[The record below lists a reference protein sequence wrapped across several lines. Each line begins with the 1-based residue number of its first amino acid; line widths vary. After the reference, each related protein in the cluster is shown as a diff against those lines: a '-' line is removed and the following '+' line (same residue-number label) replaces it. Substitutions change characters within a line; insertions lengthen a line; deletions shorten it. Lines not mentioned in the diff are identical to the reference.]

1 MTDFKHAKRNR
12 KWDTSFTILLLVLLL
27 LCTNFLISKINYSID
42 LTTEQKY
49 SLSLE
54 TVSRL
59 NRITEPI
66 DIIITIPESNNLPK
80 VIQKLLFDLNLI
92 LESYQKARSNKIRIH
107 RINIDSALTS
117 SNLINKFN
125 LVERNEI
132 CAYSETGKKKLI
144 FKYKEPE
151 GINIL
156 DRENIFRSKDSLAR
170 EKIWESGF
178 YDTWTEG
185 ANGIMEPSEFL
196 GEEVIL
202 RSILEI
208 TATSKQ
214 QHVAYFSR
222 GHGEGSPSDINPIK
236 GFSELR
242 SILENQN
249 IKVSTIDISTI
260 SQMPSNAKLLFIT
273 DPRGTFQDK
282 EISVISDYINREN
295 GNLIIAF
302 DPSEEISTMGK
313 PAFGFRTLLKQ
324 WGIRCH
330 DMLIHD
336 PIKNNFDVFTGDY
349 SLKTYSRE
357 KSHRVVNKLR
367 DGAYSVQSSR
377 LRPVEK
383 ITSEIKDLITS
394 EILFSRRSS
403 WALSSW
409 INRTIPPI
417 LNDLLDLKGP
427 VPVIALSEID
437 KGQKNDLNSRKGKVA
452 VMGSSSILTNKRL
465 KENTG
470 NRFLTKN
477 IINWMIEE
485 RAMLDIEPKSISTYN
500 INLNEREYVN
510 LLYAL
515 SVIPIS
521 TALIGLFVGWLRK
534 EL

>member
-1 MTDFKHAKRNR
+1 MTDFKHAKRNK
-12 KWDTSFTILLLVLLL
+12 KWDKSFTILLVTLLL
-27 LCTNFLISKINYSID
+27 LCTNFFISKINYSVD
-42 LTTEQKY
+42 LSKEKKY

-59 NRITEPI
+59 NKIKDPI
-66 DIIITIPESNNLPK
+66 DLVITIPESNNLPK
-80 VIQKLLFDLNLI
+80 IVQKLLFDLNLI
-92 LESYQKARSNKIRIH
+92 LESYHKNSINNFRIH
-107 RINIDSALTS
+107 RINFDSALTS
-117 SNLINKFN
+117 SNILSKFKLI
-125 LVERNEI
+125 ERNEI
-132 CAYSETGKKKLI
+132 CAYSKSGKKKLI
-144 FKYKEPE
+144 FKYKEPD

-178 YDTWTEG
+178 YDRWTEG
-185 ANGIMEPSEFL
+185 TNGIMEPSQFL

-202 RSILEI
+202 RSILEL
-208 TATSKQ
+208 TASNNQ
-214 QHVAYFSR
+214 QQVAYFSR
-222 GHGEGSPSDINPIK
+222 GHGEGSPSDINPLK

-260 SQMPSNAKLLFIT
+260 DQMPNNAKLLFIT
-273 DPRGTFQDK
+273 DPRGTFQDR
-282 EISVISDYINREN
+282 EVSVISDYINREK
-295 GNLIIAF
+295 GNLLIAF

-336 PIKNNFDVFTGDY
+336 PKKNNFDVFTGDY
-349 SLKTYSRE
+349 SLKTYSSE
-357 KSHRVVNKLR
+357 NSHRIVKKLR
-367 DGAYSVQSSR
+367 DGGYSVQSSR

-383 ITSEIKDLITS
+383 ISSEINDLVTS
-394 EILFSRRSS
+394 EILFSRRGS

-409 INRTIPPI
+409 INRKSPPV

-437 KGQKNDLNSRKGKVA
+437 KTVKDKFISRKGKV
-452 VMGSSSILTNKRL
+452 VVLGSSTILTNKRL

-477 IINWMIEE
+477 IINWMTEE
-485 RAMLDIEPKSISTYN
+485 REMLEIEPKSVNTYN
-500 INLNEREYVN
+500 INLNEEEYIN
-510 LLYAL
+510 LLYTL
-515 SVIPIS
+515 SIIPIS
-521 TALIGLFVGWLRK
+521 TALTGLFVSWLRK

>member
-12 KWDTSFTILLLVLLL
+12 KWDASFTILLLVLLL

-42 LTTEQKY
+42 LTRKQKY

-54 TVSRL
+54 TISRL
-59 NRITEPI
+59 DRITEPI

-80 VIQKLLFDLNLI
+80 VMQKLLFDLNLI
-92 LESYQKARSNKIRIH
+92 LESYQNASSNKIRIH

-117 SNLINKFN
+117 SKLINKFN

-132 CAYSETGKKKLI
+132 CAYSESGKKKLI
-144 FKYKEPE
+144 FKYNETE

-156 DRENIFRSKDSLAR
+156 DRKNVFRSKDSLAR

-202 RSILEI
+202 RAMLEI
-208 TATSKQ
+208 AAKNKQ
-214 QHVAYFSR
+214 QQVAYFSR
-222 GHGEGSPSDINPIK
+222 GHGEGSPADINPLL
-236 GFSELR
+236 GYSELR

-249 IKVSTIDISTI
+249 IKVSTIDLSTI
-260 SQMPSNAKLLFIT
+260 NQMPSNAKLLFVT
-273 DPRGTFQDK
+273 NPKGTFQDR
-282 EISVISDYINREN
+282 EISVISDYINRDN
-295 GNLIIAF
+295 GNLLIAF
-302 DPSEEISTMGK
+302 DPLEEFSTVGR
-313 PAFGFRTLLKQ
+313 PAFGFRSLLKQ

-336 PIKNNFDVFTGDY
+336 PIKNNFDLFSGDY

-357 KSHRVVNKLR
+357 NSHRVVNKLR
-367 DGAYSVQSSR
+367 DGGYSVQSSR

-383 ITSEIKDLITS
+383 ITSDIKNLITS

-403 WALSSW
+403 YALSSW
-409 INRTIPPI
+409 INRTYPPVI
-417 LNDLLDLKGP
+417 NDLLDLKGP
-427 VPVIALSEID
+427 VPVIAMSEID
-437 KGQKNDLNSRKGKVA
+437 KTQDDFNQRKGKV
-452 VMGSSSILTNKRL
+452 VVLGSSSILTNKRL

-477 IINWMIEE
+477 IINWMTEE
-485 RAMLDIEPKSISTYN
+485 KEMLDIEPKSISTYN
-500 INLNEREYVN
+500 INLNEEEYVN
-510 LLYAL
+510 LLYVL
-515 SVIPIS
+515 SIIPIS
-521 TALIGLFVGWLRK
+521 IGVIGLFVSWLRK

>member
-12 KWDTSFTILLLVLLL
+12 KWDTSFTILLLTILL
-27 LCTNFLISKINYSID
+27 LCTNFIISKINYSID
-42 LTTEQKY
+42 LTNEQKY

-54 TVSRL
+54 TIRRIKKL
-59 NRITEPI
+59 NERI
-66 DIIITIPESNNLPK
+66 DIIITIPESNDLPK
-80 VIQKLLFDLNLI
+80 VIQKLLFDLSLT
-92 LESYQKARSNKIRIH
+92 LESYQKLGVNKISIH

-117 SNLINKFN
+117 SNLINKYR
-125 LVERNEI
+125 LIERNEI
-132 CAYSETGKKKLI
+132 CAYSQSGKKRLI
-144 FKYKEPE
+144 FKYDEPE

-178 YDTWTEG
+178 YDTWTES
-185 ANGIMEPSEFL
+185 ANGIMEPSVFL

-202 RSILEI
+202 KAILDVV
-208 TATSKQ
+208 TKNKQ
-214 QHVAYFSR
+214 QQVAYFSR
-222 GHGEGSPSDINPIK
+222 GHGEGSPSDINPTK
-236 GFSELR
+236 GYSELR

-260 SQMPSNAKLLFIT
+260 TQMPDNAKLLFIT
-273 DPRGTFQDK
+273 DPRGTFQDR
-282 EISVISDYINREN
+282 EIAVISDFINRER
-295 GNLIIAF
+295 GNLLIAF

-313 PAFGFRTLLKQ
+313 PAYGFRTLLKQ

-336 PIKNNFDVFTGDY
+336 PIKNNFDIFTGDY

-357 KSHRVVNKLR
+357 YPHRVIDKLR
-367 DGAYSVQSSR
+367 DGGYSIQSSR

-383 ITSEIKDLITS
+383 ITSEIKGLITS
-394 EILFSRRSS
+394 ELLFSRRSS

-409 INRTIPPI
+409 TNRTFPPTF
-417 LNDLLDLKGP
+417 NDLLDLEGP
-427 VPVIALSEID
+427 VPIIALSEID
-437 KGQKNDLNSRKGKVA
+437 KEEIISYNSRKGKIV
-452 VMGSSSILTNKRL
+452 VMGSSSIITNRRL

-477 IINWMIEE
+477 IINWMTDEKEIF
-485 RAMLDIEPKSISTYN
+485 DIEPKSISTYN
-500 INLNEREYVN
+500 ISLNDSEYTN